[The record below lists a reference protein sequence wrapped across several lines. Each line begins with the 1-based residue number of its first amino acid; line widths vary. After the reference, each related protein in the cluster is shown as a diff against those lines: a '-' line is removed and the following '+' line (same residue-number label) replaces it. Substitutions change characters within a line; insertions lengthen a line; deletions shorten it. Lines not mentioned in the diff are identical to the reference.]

1 MSLLILWWLSV
12 ATLSIYI
19 SVMDIKH
26 RHISNLVCGL
36 VLILSSMMFVAQQ
49 EWQVLIY
56 SGAILIIGFIA
67 TIFRII
73 AAGDIKLLTAFSL
86 AISPVYLPLTLV
98 IITFIGGVMG
108 IGYYLYGKWSG
119 NEKAVRQRGVPY
131 GVPICLGC
139 LFGIAASL

>member
-1 MSLLILWWLSV
+1 M
-12 ATLSIYI
+12 
-19 SVMDIKH
+19 
-26 RHISNLVCGL
+26 
-36 VLILSSMMFVAQQ
+36 
-49 EWQVLIY
+49 
-56 SGAILIIGFIA
+56 
-67 TIFRII
+67 FRII